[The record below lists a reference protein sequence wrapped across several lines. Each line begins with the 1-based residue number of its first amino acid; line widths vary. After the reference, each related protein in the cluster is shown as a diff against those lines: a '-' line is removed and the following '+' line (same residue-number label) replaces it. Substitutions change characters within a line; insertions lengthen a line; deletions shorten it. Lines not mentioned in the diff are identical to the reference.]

1 MDKVTILTKVGK
13 KALSRFRNAK
23 VYRAI
28 TVAELSSLAATFS
41 RHFTVIESVNET
53 EYDTLV
59 AFVKADIESG
69 NKVYIFSPDN
79 DDTTTGLADELDLNI
94 YFDINDIYT
103 DIANNTGVNVD
114 IDIVKNKSIVSYADD
129 GGDAD
134 FNSQFADAIEVA
146 EAVNFTGKALT
157 EDTLEIKSVFD
168 VEKDPFTLEER
179 FSADTTEDSTSTETD
194 EVEQSESA
202 DEADQKDESTVE
214 TPVTV
219 VEKVVDTAEVD
230 RLTALLESS
239 REKISE
245 LSKSIKA
252 IKDERDTY
260 SSELAAI
267 ETADVIT
274 DPDTISSINEYR
286 TRIAELEA
294 EITEKSNSSDAD
306 IKQQLAEIDE
316 LKEKVTEYEDK
327 VEELQIR
334 NAGLENKLTE
344 ALNNSEKDNEI
355 EKLSEKVRSL
365 TEQVD
370 ALEAENS
377 KLADENKHSAG
388 DIAAKAAQIVAVTAT
403 VAHLKDLLQTAAN
416 KMLEITALKAE
427 LEALKLTSAGKDG
440 TIAKLSSDLAER
452 EARISKLS
460 SDTERRIELAQNY
473 AETELNKVKS
483 DNVALSSQIRLL
495 SSQLEAKTA
504 QYQNLLQSAGIDEN
518 GASTLLENKRALELV
533 NADLRQQLIE
543 RGSEITKLSADRVEL
558 QKSVDGLSEANSR
571 LKLRLKSM
579 TSGMSGGFGNG
590 VVTPINYAGRAQVI
604 TVTGSGSYGIT
615 TTAFSLATILSSQ
628 GKVLFIDFDLL
639 SAKADRYFSTNPML
653 TGMPETM
660 LNDRRN
666 SGLGLTIEKGVDY
679 FTRFGP
685 NLIIHYNRT
694 KGGLLDYMSG
704 FYAKP
709 DLIKL
714 VSADYTNFFNYCGN
728 SYDYIIVDSGRFGA
742 SDVNDQILKVIA
754 SISRGV
760 VVVTTPDKL
769 EIRNTSMYLSDS
781 GIINLNVSWL
791 INMAESTKLDE
802 KAKKRIGGNQYMIM
816 PMLDGFY
823 GQNKPFLEARVARDR
838 ITKFLNEMILSR

>member
-1 MDKVTILTKVGK
+1 MDKVTILTKVGN

-28 TVAELSSLAATFS
+28 TVAELSSLATTFS
-41 RHFTVIESVNET
+41 RHFTVIENVNEK
-53 EYDTLV
+53 EYDALV
-59 AFVKADIESG
+59 TFVKADIESG

-103 DIANNTGVNVD
+103 DIANATCVNVD

-146 EAVNFTGKALT
+146 EAVNFTGKTLT
-157 EDTLEIKSVFD
+157 EDTLEIKSIFD
-168 VEKDPFTLEER
+168 AEKDPFIIDARFRGEAVEDNENTEHEQPATVEE
-179 FSADTTEDSTSTETD
+179 
-194 EVEQSESA
+194 
-202 DEADQKDESTVE
+202 EAGQAVESTVE

-219 VEKVVDTAEVD
+219 VEKVVDNEEVD
-230 RLTALLESS
+230 RLTALLNSS

-267 ETADVIT
+267 ETADIIT
-274 DPDTISSINEYR
+274 DPDTINSVNEYKA
-286 TRIAELEA
+286 RIAELEA

-306 IKQQLAEIDE
+306 IKQQLAEIEE
-316 LKEKVTEYEDK
+316 LKEKVTEYEDRIA
-327 VEELQIR
+327 ELQIR

-344 ALNNSEKDNEI
+344 ALDNSEKDSEI

-365 TEQVD
+365 TDQVD

-377 KLADENKHSAG
+377 KLSDENRHSAG

-427 LEALKLTSAGKDG
+427 LETLKLASAGKDG

-518 GASTLLENKRALELV
+518 GASALLENKKALELV

-543 RGSEITKLSADRVEL
+543 RGTEITKLSADRTEL
-558 QKSVDGLSEANSR
+558 QKSVDGLSEINSR

-590 VVTPINYAGRAQVI
+590 VVSPINYTGRAQVI

-639 SAKADRYFSTNPML
+639 SAKADRYFSMNPML
-653 TGMPETM
+653 SGMPDTM

-728 SYDYIIVDSGRFGA
+728 SYDYIVVDSGRFGA

-791 INMAESTKLDE
+791 INLAESTKLDE
-802 KAKKRIGGNQYMIM
+802 KAKKKIGGNQYMIM

-823 GQNKPFLEARVARDR
+823 GQNKPFIEARVARDR

>member
-1 MDKVTILTKVGK
+1 MDKVTILTKVGS

-28 TVAELSSLAATFS
+28 TVAELSSLATTFS
-41 RHFTVIESVNET
+41 RHFTVIESVSEK
-53 EYDTLV
+53 EYDALAT
-59 AFVKADIESG
+59 FVKADIESG

-103 DIANNTGVNVD
+103 DIANVAGVNVD
-114 IDIVKNKSIVSYADD
+114 IDIVKNKSIISYADD

-146 EAVNFTGKALT
+146 EAVNFTGKTLT
-157 EDTLEIKSVFD
+157 EDTLEIKSIFD
-168 VEKDPFTLEER
+168 TEKDPFIIDARFREETIENDG
-179 FSADTTEDSTSTETD
+179 SIESEQPDAVEEDGQTG
-194 EVEQSESA
+194 
-202 DEADQKDESTVE
+202 ESTVE

-219 VEKVVDTAEVD
+219 VEKVVDNDEVD

-260 SSELAAI
+260 SSELEAI
-267 ETADVIT
+267 ETADIIT
-274 DPDTISSINEYR
+274 DPDTINSVNEYKA
-286 TRIAELEA
+286 RIAELEA

-306 IKQQLAEIDE
+306 IKQQLVEIDE

-344 ALNNSEKDNEI
+344 ALDNSEKDSEI

-365 TEQVD
+365 TDQVD

-377 KLADENKHSAG
+377 RLSDENRHSAG

-427 LEALKLTSAGKDG
+427 LEALKLSSAGKDG

-452 EARISKLS
+452 EARISRLS

-504 QYQNLLQSAGIDEN
+504 QYQNLLQSAGIDES
-518 GASTLLENKRALELV
+518 GASALLENKKALELV

-543 RGSEITKLSADRVEL
+543 RGSEITKLSADRTEL
-558 QKSVDGLSEANSR
+558 QKSVDGLSELNSR

-590 VVTPINYAGRAQVI
+590 VVSPINYAGRAQVI

-639 SAKADRYFSTNPML
+639 SAKADRYFNMNPML
-653 TGMPETM
+653 SGMPDTM

-666 SGLGLTIEKGVDY
+666 SSLGLTIEKGVDY

-704 FYAKP
+704 FYTKP

-714 VSADYTNFFNYCGN
+714 VSADYTNLFNYCGN
-728 SYDYIIVDSGRFGA
+728 SYDYIVIDSGRFGA

-791 INMAESTKLDE
+791 INLAESTKLDE
-802 KAKKRIGGNQYMIM
+802 KAKKKIGANQYMIM
-816 PMLDGFY
+816 PMIDNFY
-823 GQNKPFLEARVARDR
+823 GQNKPFIEARVARDR